1 MSNVLKVNI
10 DGACQPN
17 PGQGGIGA
25 YFVINDK
32 AESYSL
38 PLDGIVTNN
47 IAEYE
52 ALIFS
57 LEKIISRN
65 DVVDQV
71 IVFSDS
77 QLVCMQ
83 FNGKWKCK
91 VDKLSLLLKKAKE
104 LKMKIDCKFQ
114 LTYIPREKNEIADE
128 LAKNAISYKIQYFL
142 QEKKKK
148 K

>member
-65 DVVDQV
+65 DV
-71 IVFSDS
+71 FSD
-77 QLVCMQ
+77 
-83 FNGKWKCK
+83 KARRRRK
-91 VDKLSLLLKKAKE
+91 V
-104 LKMKIDCKFQ
+104 
-114 LTYIPREKNEIADE
+114 
-128 LAKNAISYKIQYFL
+128 
-142 QEKKKK
+142 
-148 K
+148 

>member
-83 FNGKWKCK
+83 FNDKWKCK
-91 VDKLSLLLKKAKE
+91 DDKLSLLLKKAKE